1 MACHGAAEFP
11 GDSGFFPKDPATNA
25 FYTPGTAAWNQ
36 WFQDRP
42 GTVPQTPTG
51 GHVALDYDMVT
62 RQALINW
69 DAARGSTA
77 ALERARRHATAL
89 RERGRLGY

>member
-25 FYTPGTAAWNQ
+25 FYTPGTAVWHQ
-36 WFQDRP
+36 
-42 GTVPQTPTG
+42 PTG

-69 DAARGSTA
+69 DATGGSTA

-89 RERGRLGY
+89 RERGGLGY